1 MRPSLKFGSNTEF
14 RFQPTFTFN
23 QNPQNTV
30 KFSAS
35 YDDSRNHTKMFNW
48 TKLSLSLGSIIG
60 AAVGEGGGQSNAFKA
75 QQEAAKQPL
84 AVV

>member
-1 MRPSLKFGSNTEF
+1 
-14 RFQPTFTFN
+14 
-23 QNPQNTV
+23 
-30 KFSAS
+30 
-35 YDDSRNHTKMFNW
+35 MFNW
-48 TKLSLSLGSIIG
+48 AKLSLSLGSIIG